1 MNHDL
6 IYCPEDFIRDMEH
19 IKFKKGS
26 TIIKADTVPNYVYV
40 VLNGIAK
47 VMYLNSK
54 GKYIIASQF
63 LRGDFIGEINAIC
76 SQKFIFS
83 AVAENDMELIKIP
96 AKIFIERMK
105 TDFRLVQSMVQSQNN
120 RINYLE
126 AYSIVNTTFT
136 IYEKI
141 LLFLC
146 CFLARDE
153 IKNSFTKD
161 YLVSFV
167 GSDIRSINRV
177 LKEMRL
183 KNLIETRNGKIK
195 IISFEKLKKEAEEH
209 NIDYQIDFFYDYIL

>member
-136 IYEKI
+136 LYEKI

>member
-105 TDFRLVQSMVQSQNN
+105 TDFRLVQSMVQS
-120 RINYLE
+120 
-126 AYSIVNTTFT
+126 
-136 IYEKI
+136 
-141 LLFLC
+141 
-146 CFLARDE
+146 
-153 IKNSFTKD
+153 
-161 YLVSFV
+161 
-167 GSDIRSINRV
+167 
-177 LKEMRL
+177 
-183 KNLIETRNGKIK
+183 
-195 IISFEKLKKEAEEH
+195 
-209 NIDYQIDFFYDYIL
+209 

>member
-19 IKFKKGS
+19 VKFKKGS

-40 VLNGIAK
+40 VLNGFAK
-47 VMYLNSK
+47 VMYLNSR

-63 LRGDFIGEINAIC
+63 LKGDFIGEINAIC

-136 IYEKI
+136 LYEKI

-146 CFLARDE
+146 CFLSRDE
-153 IKNSFTKD
+153 IKKSFTKD

-183 KNLIETRNGKIK
+183 KNLIETGNGKIT
-195 IISFEKLKKEAEEH
+195 IISLEKLKKEAEEH